1 LRNRNL
7 SNVYANKIASTGYIV
22 PARFLVREYVSK
34 KDVERA
40 ITTANTSLRG
50 GSGKR
55 GEIRLQPTSKVE
67 DKEKFTQDF
76 IDTLGELKLELV
88 GDVIKPGDPE
98 SPSSKFPSYK
108 VKDDEG
114 NTYII
119 TLAGGS
125 FSNAGMA
132 YERKV
137 EQDLKTYFENKEEGA
152 TKPEFLEQ
160 LEQFLDVE
168 FEDISKESTFERRVK
183 RPLSAKGP
191 QDKGDEIADIT
202 LIDIDGDSYYISL
215 KAIGGKTV
223 SNAGATGMFDIK
235 DNEIIFTNKEK
246 GNIGGVLM
254 QAGNVNVDAVLRG
267 LNDYK
272 NKTRSVD
279 YLIRSHKVTDEANPD
294 QLIKFLGSAFDYGY
308 IYVKQKN
315 TKNDLEIADLTTEDK
330 LYDFIGNIEDV
341 FVKYP
346 YYISDARSRKHISV
360 GINTDKGSYSFDIR
374 NAAGG
379 LIPNQINLVRGG
391 TIRDI
396 AAMKSNISALGRG
409 AGDVET
415 LLSND

>member
-1 LRNRNL
+1 MRNRNL
-7 SNVYANKIASTGYIV
+7 TNIYANNVVSTGYIV
-22 PARFLVREYVSK
+22 PVRFLVREYVSK
-34 KDVERA
+34 NDVERA
-40 ITTANTSLRG
+40 ITSANTSLRG
-50 GSGKR
+50 GTGKR

-76 IDTLGELKLELV
+76 IDTLGELKLELI

-137 EQDLKTYFENKEEGA
+137 EQDLKTYFENREEGV
-152 TKPEFLEQ
+152 TKPEFLDQ

-191 QDKGDEIADIT
+191 EDKGDEIADIT
-202 LIDIDGDSYYISL
+202 LIDTEGEKFYISL
-215 KAIGGKTV
+215 KAIGGVTV
-223 SNAGATGMFDIK
+223 SNAGASGMFDVED
-235 DNEIIFTNKEK
+235 DNIVFINKEK
-246 GNIGGVLM
+246 NNIGGKLM
-254 QAGNVNVDAVLRG
+254 EAGSVNVDAVLRG

-272 NKTRSVD
+272 NKVKSVD
-279 YLIRSHKVTDEANPD
+279 YLIKPHKVTDEANIE
-294 QLIKFLGSAFDYGY
+294 QLTKFLGSAFDYGY

-315 TKNDLEIADLTTEDK
+315 TRNDLEIADLTAEAD
-330 LYDFIGNIEDV
+330 LYDFIGDIEDV
-341 FVKYP
+341 YIKYP
-346 YYISDARSRKHISV
+346 YYISDARSRKHISIA
-360 GINTDKGSYSFDIR
+360 INTNKGGYSFDIR
-374 NAAGG
+374 NASGG
-379 LIPNQINLVRGG
+379 LIPQQINLVRGS
-391 TIRDI
+391 TVKDIVAMKTNI
-396 AAMKSNISALGRG
+396 AALNRG
-409 AGDVET
+409 ATDIESI
-415 LLSND
+415 L

>member
-1 LRNRNL
+1 M
-7 SNVYANKIASTGYIV
+7 
-22 PARFLVREYVSK
+22 VREYVTK

-40 ITTANTSLRG
+40 ITSSNTSLRG
-50 GSGKR
+50 GSSKR

-76 IDTLGELKLELV
+76 IDTLEELKLELV
-88 GDVIKPGDPE
+88 GDIIKPGDPE

-108 VKDDEG
+108 VKDDDG
-114 NTYII
+114 NIYII

-152 TKPEFLEQ
+152 KKPEFLEQ
-160 LEQFLDVE
+160 LEQFLNVE
-168 FEDISKESTFERRVK
+168 FTDISKETTFDRRVK

-202 LIDIDGDSYYISL
+202 LKDKDGDNYYISL

-223 SNAGATGMFDIK
+223 SNAGATGMFKLQDDEIVFSNTEK
-235 DNEIIFTNKEK
+235 DN
-246 GNIGGVLM
+246 IGRALLD
-254 QAGNVNVDAVLRG
+254 AGDVNVGAVLRG

-272 NKTRSVD
+272 NKTKSVD
-279 YLIRSHKVTDEANPD
+279 YLIKSHKVTDKADID
-294 QLIKFLGSAFDYGY
+294 QLTKFLGSAFDYGY

-315 TKNDLEIADLTTEDK
+315 VRDDLEIADLTTEDN
-330 LYDFIGNIEDV
+330 LYDFIGNIEEV
-341 FVKYP
+341 FVYYP

-360 GINTDKGSYSFDIR
+360 RLNTDTGNYSFDIR
-374 NAAGG
+374 NTSGG
-379 LIPNQINLVRGG
+379 LIPNQINLVRGS
-391 TIRDI
+391 TVKDI
-396 AAMKSNISALGRG
+396 ANMKSNIAALSRGSA
-409 AGDVET
+409 DIES
-415 LLSND
+415 LL